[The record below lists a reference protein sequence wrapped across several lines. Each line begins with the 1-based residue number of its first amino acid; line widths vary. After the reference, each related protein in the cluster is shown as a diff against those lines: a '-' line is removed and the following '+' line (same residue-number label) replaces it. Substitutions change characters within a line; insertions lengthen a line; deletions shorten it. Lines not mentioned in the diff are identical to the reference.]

1 MERLAHGYT
10 NDTTGDGS
18 VVVKRYLGPDAK
30 VRRDLEAGVLE
41 RLQGLLPVPPV
52 LGDPGDA
59 ARMQL
64 TLGFVRGAHGQD
76 LLAAG
81 RGAEVLQASGLILA
95 RVHDL
100 AVAEVLPGSRAEPGE
115 VLVHGDFGPNN
126 LLFDLRVPEVV
137 AVLDWEWSHVGQ
149 PIEDLAW
156 CEWIVRMHH
165 QEQVGELAALFTGY
179 GTRPAWTERQ
189 SAMVARC
196 QDLVNVCERRDSGGE
211 AARLWQNR
219 AIATE
224 GWTE

>member
-1 MERLAHGYT
+1 MQRLAHGYT

-30 VRRDLEAGVLE
+30 ARRELERGVLE

-52 LGDPGDA
+52 LGDPGGS
-59 ARMQL
+59 ARTEL
-64 TLGFVRGAHGQD
+64 TLGFVQGAHGQD

-81 RGAEVLQASGLILA
+81 RGAEVLRASGLILA
-95 RVHDL
+95 RIHDL
-100 AVAEVLPGSRAEPGE
+100 AVPEVLHGSRAEPGE

-126 LLFDLRVPEVV
+126 LLFDLLAPEVV
-137 AVLDWEWSHVGQ
+137 AVLDWEWAHVGQ

-165 QEQVGELAALFTGY
+165 SEQVGELDALFTAY
-179 GTRPAWTERQ
+179 GARPAWAERQ

-196 QDLVNVCERRDSGGE
+196 QDLIDVCERWEPRGDG
-211 AARLWQNR
+211 ARLWQSR
-219 AIATE
+219 ATLTD
-224 GWTE
+224 GWAE